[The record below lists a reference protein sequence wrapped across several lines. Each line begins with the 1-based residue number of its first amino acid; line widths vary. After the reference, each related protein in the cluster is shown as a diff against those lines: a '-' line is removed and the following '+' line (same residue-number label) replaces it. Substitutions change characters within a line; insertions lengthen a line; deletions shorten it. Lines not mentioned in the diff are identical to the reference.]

1 MAPPKLKFSDY
12 DALGFDLD
20 HTVSKY
26 NLPEMYEVSSYS
38 VTFHKKMIMGCRSH
52 AASQTYHHHDHDIN
66 CIVYNYCLVV
76 LFPFKVRGWL

>member
-38 VTFHKKMIMGCRSH
+38 VTFHKKMYPLWAVEAMQLARPIIM
-52 AASQTYHHHDHDIN
+52 IL
-66 CIVYNYCLVV
+66 IV
-76 LFPFKVRGWL
+76 LFTTIVW